1 MYFRLLRLLGVDQ
14 PPTIAL
20 VGDKEAEPPARE
32 SHLSIENIPAQFP
45 DDGPVSRVV
54 RVVDNTVGRIE
65 LAILLSLLVT
75 VVIVAS
81 VSALS
86 DHVFHYR
93 IGLWWTW
100 VVRKGTFA
108 IAMFGAAYATQQQRL
123 LAMDL
128 VSKGLSPRARL
139 VLGILLKL
147 FTIAIACVFVYIGM
161 HMHDRADHAAG
172 PKLNL
177 PFARL
182 SEKDAV
188 AVIPIGGALIVL
200 HSLLHAIIEAEYF
213 ARGKLLPE
221 RVRTGH

>member
-1 MYFRLLRLLGVDQ
+1 LLAGRSAAYH
-14 PPTIAL
+14 PL
-20 VGDKEAEPPARE
+20 VGDKQDEPPARE

-45 DDGPVSRVV
+45 DDGPVARWA
-54 RVVDNTVGRIE
+54 RLVDNTVGRIE
-65 LAILLSLLVT
+65 LAILLALLVT

-81 VSALS
+81 MSALS

-139 VLGILLKL
+139 VLGVVLKL
-147 FTIAIACVFVYIGM
+147 FTIAIACVFVYTGLN
-161 HMHDRADHAAG
+161 MHDRANHGAG
-172 PKLNL
+172 PKLDL
-177 PFARL
+177 TLFRL
-182 SEKDAV
+182 SEKDALT
-188 AVIPIGGALIVL
+188 VIPIGGALIIL